1 MDHSCIY
8 NTHGDLHVHKMIT
21 GQAADIKTATRRS
34 FWRECH
40 GVSAVEFA
48 FVLPIVVMML
58 GGIFQF
64 GFALF
69 MQGHMSEVAREVSRR
84 VAVGE
89 LSQSQAVS
97 YAQSSLIN
105 PGVVYNVAVTLPD
118 PSDPADRDVQVSIS
132 APLKDISPID
142 ILGLFQ
148 SDDLSTSV
156 TRRMEFKE

>member
-1 MDHSCIY
+1 MNHACRHSGRHDRKLGTIR
-8 NTHGDLHVHKMIT
+8 
-21 GQAADIKTATRRS
+21 QAADADQPARRS
-34 FWRECH
+34 FWRDRN

-48 FVLPIVVMML
+48 FVLPIIVLLL

-89 LSQSQAVS
+89 LSQSEAVS
-97 YAQSSLIN
+97 YAQGSLIN
-105 PGVVYNVAVTLPD
+105 PGVVYDVVVTLPD
-118 PSDPADRDVQVSIS
+118 PNDPADRDVQVSIS

-156 TRRMEFKE
+156 TRRIEFKE

>member
-1 MDHSCIY
+1 MF
-8 NTHGDLHVHKMIT
+8 HVRSESGRNPKSGT
-21 GQAADIKTATRRS
+21 DRRRFDGRRIAS
-34 FWRECH
+34 SSLWRDRD

-48 FVLPIVVMML
+48 FVLPIIVLLL

-89 LSQSQAVS
+89 LSQSEAVS
-97 YAQSSLIN
+97 YAQGSLIN
-105 PGVVYNVAVTLPD
+105 PGVVYDVVVTLPD
-118 PSDPADRDVQVSIS
+118 PNDPADRDVQVSIS

-156 TRRMEFKE
+156 TRRIEFKD